1 MIQTEIGLNAK
12 PFARGVQQ
20 AKAELRG
27 LTDAAKVQ
35 AKTLEDQFKVINIF
49 RAGAAAFGISVVVQF
64 FQDAIERAKELGDA
78 GNEAAKSVQRLV
90 SYAKELKGSYGDAA
104 IEVVGFFAGIG
115 ESIGGALAKLGN
127 FVAPKLF
134 ADPKEV
140 ERVKERQ
147 KQLDALQKLS
157 EERKKKGQ
165 QDAEKAASKASQ
177 DGKERERQEVKLAEL
192 EKRRAEQGKS
202 DVELLAASNK
212 RLNEMKNKAWKEE
225 SLGVKASL
233 ESRIALAE
241 ELLENANLLDRV
253 SKQQLQ
259 DDKDKAK
266 AADDYA
272 KAQQSA
278 TAAIQ
283 ASAKA
288 RQAELAGMASLT
300 PKEQKELARAEKDF
314 KREADK
320 ERRRIDK
327 QRRED
332 EKREKGLA
340 GMNPRD
346 EAAARKIMEREEKM
360 RAGLAGNSA
369 SGSPLTEAASNLTA
383 ARARAESITEQ
394 LGANTGIG
402 ADTKVMTEQLAELRQ
417 IKASLTAVAAQ
428 K

>member
-27 LTDAAKVQ
+27 LTESAKVQ

-49 RAGAAAFGISVVVQF
+49 RAGAAAFGISIVTGF

-78 GNEAAKSVQRLV
+78 AGEAGKAVQRFGG
-90 SYAKELKGSYGDAA
+90 YAKDLKGAWGDFA
-104 IEVVGFFAGIG
+104 VTTVGFFNGIG
-115 ESIGGALAKLGN
+115 EAIGGAIAKLGN
-127 FVAPKLF
+127 AVAPDLF

-157 EERKKKGQ
+157 EERKKKAQGET
-165 QDAEKAASKASQ
+165 EKAASKAAQ
-177 DGKERERQEVKLAEL
+177 DVKERERMEAKLADL
-192 EKRRAEQGKS
+192 EKRRAEQGKT
-202 DVELLAASNK
+202 DVQLLAASNK

-225 SLGVKASL
+225 SMGVKASL

-253 SKQQLQ
+253 SKEQLQ
-259 DDKDKAK
+259 SEKDKAK

-272 KAQQSA
+272 RAQQNA

-288 RQAELAGMASLT
+288 RQSELAGMADLT

-320 ERRRIDK
+320 ERRAIDK
-327 QRRED
+327 HRRAD
-332 EKREKGLA
+332 EKREKELA

-346 EAAARKIMEREEKM
+346 EAAVRKIQEREERM
-360 RAGLAGNSA
+360 RAGLGGGTAGT
-369 SGSPLTEAASNLTA
+369 SPLAGAAENLTQ
-383 ARARAESITEQ
+383 ARRRAESITEE
-394 LGANTGIG
+394 LGARTGIG
-402 ADTKVMTEQLAELRQ
+402 ADTKIITEQLAELRE